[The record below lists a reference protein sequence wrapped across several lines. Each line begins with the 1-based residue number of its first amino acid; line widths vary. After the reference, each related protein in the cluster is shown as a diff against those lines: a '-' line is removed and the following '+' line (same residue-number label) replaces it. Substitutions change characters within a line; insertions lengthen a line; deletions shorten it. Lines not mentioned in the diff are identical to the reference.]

1 MEENVIMADLHINTN
16 KGWQYKWND
25 YEDSILKKYYPQNGF
40 EEVQK
45 YLPNRNKGAIQSRA
59 SKLGVKFLS
68 YDKTYFDIIDNPTK
82 AYWLGFLYADGYVTT
97 SNRWGVELSIDD
109 YNHIKK
115 LVDELKYN
123 GNIRIRKRN
132 NITTC
137 SIQINNS
144 HMHNVLVKNGVV
156 MNKTDKVLF
165 PNETILQ
172 KNLVSHF
179 IRGFFDGDGSV
190 SYSNRTNEV
199 NFVCKS
205 NSFISSLLEELK
217 NNNIHFTYYINKRDN
232 LPTIR
237 VYKTNEIKKFY
248 KYLYKNSTENNRLE
262 RKFLKMENLL
272 STKGGGLANC
282 G

>member
-1 MEENVIMADLHINTN
+1 MADLHINTN

-45 YLPNRNKGAIQSRA
+45 YLPNRNKGAIQARA

-68 YDKTYFDIIDNPTK
+68 YDITYFDIIDNPTK

-97 SNRWGVELSIDD
+97 RNRWGVELSIDD

-132 NITTC
+132 NITSC

-144 HMHNVLVKNGVV
+144 HMHNALVKNGVV
-156 MNKTDKVLF
+156 MNKTDIVLF

-172 KNLVSHF
+172 KDLVSHF

-190 SYSNRTNEV
+190 SYSNRTKEV

-248 KYLYKNSTENNRLE
+248 KYLYQNSTENNRLE

-272 STKGGGLANC
+272 STKGGELANC

>member
-1 MEENVIMADLHINTN
+1 MADLHINTN
-16 KGWQYKWND
+16 IGWQYKWND

-45 YLPNRNKGAIQSRA
+45 YLPNRNKGAIQARA

-68 YDKTYFDIIDNPTK
+68 YDITYFDIINNPTK

-97 SNRWGVELSIDD
+97 RNRWGVELSIDD

-132 NITTC
+132 NITSC

-144 HMHNVLVKNGVV
+144 HMHNALVKNGVV
-156 MNKTDKVLF
+156 MNKTDIVLF

-172 KNLVSHF
+172 KDLVSHF

-190 SYSNRTNEV
+190 SYSNRTKEV

-248 KYLYKNSTENNRLE
+248 KYLYQNSTENNRLE

-272 STKGGGLANC
+272 STKGGELANC

>member
-1 MEENVIMADLHINTN
+1 MADLHINTN